1 MNLSTIVT
9 IIYAVGIIIGALFL
23 DIWGAETSLS
33 KAMAGVAWTVLFLI
47 ALFYKK
53 KTLKKDSIPAR
64 FVKKH
69 IYYYY
74 ATFWIIIII
83 FLLLKD

>member
-9 IIYAVGIIIGALFL
+9 IIYAVGIIIGASFL

-47 ALFYKK
+47 ALFYAE
-53 KTLKKDSIPAR
+53 KKDI
-64 FVKKH
+64 
-69 IYYYY
+69 
-74 ATFWIIIII
+74 
-83 FLLLKD
+83 